1 MTKQERVA
9 PGGRTQS
16 QTPALIYDSTYLSG
30 DFLSPCL
37 QTMAREKRNVQ
48 VRLSIFL
55 KSFYNWMRLR
65 LLLIYLVGHPT
76 VVFVSHWWAEV
87 AAVKL

>member
-16 QTPALIYDSTYLSG
+16 QTPAFIYDSTYLSG
-30 DFLSPCL
+30 DFLSPCV

-48 VRLSIFL
+48 VRLV
-55 KSFYNWMRLR
+55 LR
-65 LLLIYLVGHPT
+65 YLLGNSTI
-76 VVFVSHWWAEV
+76 VFVSHRWAEV